1 MIWQKAAPGGG
12 SAKVMAKSDRH
23 GETGV
28 RTKMGRWFGGLLNFI
43 ERKPTVAALDSW
55 TIERRLTALV
65 LALAVP
71 LNILVVVV
79 VWHVASAQQDY
90 ARNSL
95 QYTARAVAQGVD
107 AEVDKYIR
115 LADALSRSP
124 ALVNGDIGTFEAEA
138 RAIFADSSDAYV
150 VVGDLD
156 GQLLLNLA
164 ATPGQKLP
172 PRPSS
177 AVAAQRLAASKRAP
191 VVSSLRRGPIATDW
205 VFSVELPV
213 IRGGEVVRA
222 LGVVVKPQGF
232 VRLLNAQ
239 SMPANWLAGIID
251 QEGRFIARVPGNDR
265 LFGAL
270 ASNGFRASRGKEGVS
285 EILSLEAKPIVQANA
300 VASLSGW
307 TVGIAIH
314 TDELL
319 STALGA
325 MAWAAGAGVLVST
338 LSLILAALIAR
349 RITQPI
355 KSLHFG
361 AQSLLRGDMADIDPK
376 SPEISEVWDSL
387 RQVAAERRRAEA
399 ARRESEERSQE
410 ALRRI
415 NADLETRVRQ
425 EVEARELAQ
434 AKLLQSEK
442 LAALGQLAG
451 GVAHDFNNILQT
463 MLAGASQVERR
474 STDPKIAKVAR
485 LLNEAAQRG
494 ASITRRLLSFAR
506 QGELRPE
513 PVDVAATLNGLR
525 EMMMATISPNYELC
539 LAVADDLP
547 WALVDK
553 GQLEAA
559 LVNLIINARDATPD
573 GGAIEISAKL
583 DGPPDPLCAR
593 DGARF
598 VRFAVADHG
607 TGMDEATVKRALE
620 PFFTTKGS
628 GAGTGLGLPMARS
641 FAEQSGGALA
651 VDSAPGRGTIV
662 SLWIPVA
669 AEAAFVGGAGR
680 LPALTQSERRPAVL
694 LVGDEDALRHMLA
707 AELAEQG
714 FQLVEAA
721 DGIEALR
728 LLGENRA
735 IDVLVTDLAMPG
747 MNGVDLIREAQA
759 VRPGLAAILITGN
772 AMEAATAFMANA
784 EGKKVG
790 LVRKPIDSAGLA
802 ERIMGMVATS
812 ETGEPLQK
820 ERPGAPIACDRRD
833 LMSSGRVDP

>member
-1 MIWQKAAPGGG
+1 
-12 SAKVMAKSDRH
+12 
-23 GETGV
+23 
-28 RTKMGRWFGGLLNFI
+28 MGRWFGGLLNFI
-43 ERKPTVAALDSW
+43 ERKPTIAALDTW

-115 LADALSRSP
+115 LAEALSRSP

-138 RAIFADSSDAYV
+138 RAIFADSNDAYV

-172 PRPSS
+172 PRPPS

-222 LGVVVKPQGF
+222 LGVVVKPQEF

-239 SMPANWLAGIID
+239 AMPANWLAGIID

-270 ASNGFRASRGKEGVS
+270 ASHGFRASRGKEGVS
-285 EILSLEAKPIVQANA
+285 EILSLENKPIVQANA

-307 TVGIAIH
+307 TVGIAVH

-325 MAWAAGAGVLVST
+325 MAWAAGAGALVST

-463 MLAGASQVERR
+463 VLAGASQVERR

-525 EMMMATISPNYELC
+525 EMMTATIGPNYELC

-573 GGAIEISAKL
+573 GGAIEISAKIG
-583 DGPPDPLCAR
+583 DPPDPFRAR

-598 VRFAVADHG
+598 VRFSVADRG

-669 AEAAFVGGAGR
+669 DKAAFVGAAGQR
-680 LPALTQSERRPAVL
+680 PVVTPSERRPAVL
-694 LVGDEDALRHMLA
+694 LVDDEEALRHMLA

-728 LLGENRA
+728 LLGENRP

-759 VRPGLAAILITGN
+759 VRPGLPAILITGN

-784 EGKKVG
+784 AGKKVG

-820 ERPGAPIACDRRD
+820 ERPGAPIALDRRD
-833 LMSSGRVDP
+833 LMRSGRVDP